1 MSKIEIWSKYNK
13 EDKIGIGKY
22 GNIYKAKNIEN
33 GYYYAIKEIEKKKY
47 NEINNSNFNEKE
59 IVNIL
64 KQKININIKEI
75 FNSNEYFYIV
85 MDLCICNLEDYI
97 KNRKDNL
104 SINEIKEVLFQINK
118 NIKEIQK
125 KNYIY
130 KSLKPKNILLTLDK
144 IDKCSIQL
152 SNFDIIKINKQ
163 ISLNMIYKE
172 ISLSIAPE
180 ILDEN
185 IITNKSIIWNLGI
198 LIYYILFK
206 EYPYHGKD
214 KNELINNI
222 KTQKIKN
229 AENIEL
235 NDLLCKMLKININER
250 ISLNDYLNHSFFQN
264 NDNSKGQ
271 FNFLCDFHSNNQVD
285 FYCKNCKKNI
295 CEKCLNQHLINNH
308 QIIHFSEI
316 GLCNEE
322 KNKFKNIMKKI
333 EKNMVLF
340 NKMKNDIQLLI
351 DKMKLIKEN
360 NTIFENDQKNNFKK
374 YYIDFLSS
382 MKEKIKIEKNLII
395 IDLTSKKKEN
405 LNIFINNI
413 NKQKENNDNN
423 NKIND
428 NIFNNIHNER
438 DNNINNNETN
448 ENIKNKDVINEIS
461 LKNKE
466 NIDRIILPNPLPE
479 IDLTNINYK
488 TSDFTNNELND
499 PNFLY
504 SINSFFLI
512 KYELQCID
520 DKILNLN
527 GNIPQDIKDKRNNLI
542 CRQVI
547 LKNYINEEENNTK
560 KDYCK
565 NILKILEKY
574 KKLLKY
580 FIDKKESKKSQIL
593 KEEIY
598 ILNLELNQLDK
609 NLIESLK
616 KTIKEEEEEEKEIK
630 EEEENAD
637 LIFNIPK
644 VLPEID
650 LRKINY
656 KLSDF
661 SEEEMLDP
669 HCLSLIITL
678 NSILYEIQFI
688 DDNLKKIEGRTPKE
702 IRQKKNRLCVQ
713 SEILK
718 NKIEEGKI
726 SVKQYKQICKNILE
740 KHLKLLK
747 YYINK
752 KEKDK
757 SEVIQKRIY
766 LIKNEID
773 QLE

>member
-33 GYYYAIKEIEKKKY
+33 GYYYEIKKIEKKKY

-59 IVNIL
+59 IINIL

-316 GLCNEE
+316 GLCNE
-322 KNKFKNIMKKI
+322 KKI
-333 EKNMVLF
+333 
-340 NKMKNDIQLLI
+340 
-351 DKMKLIKEN
+351 
-360 NTIFENDQKNNFKK
+360 
-374 YYIDFLSS
+374 
-382 MKEKIKIEKNLII
+382 NL
-395 IDLTSKKKEN
+395 
-405 LNIFINNI
+405 
-413 NKQKENNDNN
+413 
-423 NKIND
+423 
-428 NIFNNIHNER
+428 
-438 DNNINNNETN
+438 
-448 ENIKNKDVINEIS
+448 
-461 LKNKE
+461 
-466 NIDRIILPNPLPE
+466 
-479 IDLTNINYK
+479 K
-488 TSDFTNNELND
+488 TS
-499 PNFLY
+499 
-504 SINSFFLI
+504 
-512 KYELQCID
+512 
-520 DKILNLN
+520 
-527 GNIPQDIKDKRNNLI
+527 
-542 CRQVI
+542 
-547 LKNYINEEENNTK
+547 
-560 KDYCK
+560 
-565 NILKILEKY
+565 
-574 KKLLKY
+574 
-580 FIDKKESKKSQIL
+580 
-593 KEEIY
+593 
-598 ILNLELNQLDK
+598 
-609 NLIESLK
+609 
-616 KTIKEEEEEEKEIK
+616 
-630 EEEENAD
+630 
-637 LIFNIPK
+637 
-644 VLPEID
+644 
-650 LRKINY
+650 
-656 KLSDF
+656 
-661 SEEEMLDP
+661 
-669 HCLSLIITL
+669 
-678 NSILYEIQFI
+678 
-688 DDNLKKIEGRTPKE
+688 
-702 IRQKKNRLCVQ
+702 
-713 SEILK
+713 
-718 NKIEEGKI
+718 
-726 SVKQYKQICKNILE
+726 
-740 KHLKLLK
+740 
-747 YYINK
+747 
-752 KEKDK
+752 
-757 SEVIQKRIY
+757 
-766 LIKNEID
+766 
-773 QLE
+773 